1 MEGQINITYTVIC
14 DNDIHMELSLT
25 EILANEKVS
34 SLIKREFTK
43 GARGVVMDSTRASG
57 TIVIEK
63 ERKHYQMVID
73 KDDFADALTL
83 AEEDAKKR
91 KLLKSG
97 CSMVELIDLV
107 TVDGK
112 KA

>member
-1 MEGQINITYTVIC
+1 MEGHITVTYTIIC
-14 DNDIHMELSLT
+14 DNDIHMEIPLAEL
-25 EILANEKVS
+25 LANEKVE

-43 GARGVVMDSTRASG
+43 GARGVVMDSSKASG
-57 TIVIEK
+57 IVTIEK
-63 ERKHYQMVID
+63 EKKQYELTIP

-91 KLLKSG
+91 KLLKNG

-107 TVDGK
+107 TDEQKG
-112 KA
+112 